1 MTQDKSELETLF
13 SNITDIYEITVTL
26 LGSLEDIMEIAE
38 EKQTPTV
45 GSCFEELAEAAEF
58 DVYIKYVSCFM
69 HTYAYKFLLIT
80 LYLIRYA
87 RDINSPASREVLT
100 NLLSRPEANTA
111 LRAAG
116 HGFREAVKY
125 YLPKLLLQPI
135 WHCFLYFNYI
145 KVLWFYLYTYTGFF
159 AHIFETIFQYF
170 SFFSINHRFYTN
182 AHLAWRMAT
191 LWNKYKVY

>member
-1 MTQDKSELETLF
+1 M
-13 SNITDIYEITVTL
+13 TL

-58 DVYIKYVSCFM
+58 DVYIKYVSHMLCAI
-69 HTYAYKFLLIT
+69 HTMCINFLLIK
-80 LYLIRYA
+80 LFLARYA

-100 NLLSRPEANTA
+100 NLLSRPEANAA

-135 WHCFLYFNYI
+135 WHCFLYFDYI
-145 KVLWFYLYTYTGFF
+145 KVLCLTPCIYRIVCAYFYD
-159 AHIFETIFQYF
+159 IFQYF
-170 SFFSINHRFYTN
+170 PSFSINHRFYTN
-182 AHLAWRMAT
+182 AHLA
-191 LWNKYKVY
+191 

>member
-1 MTQDKSELETLF
+1 MF
-13 SNITDIYEITVTL
+13 C
-26 LGSLEDIMEIAE
+26 A
-38 EKQTPTV
+38 
-45 GSCFEELAEAAEF
+45 
-58 DVYIKYVSCFM
+58 

-87 RDINSPASREVLT
+87 RDINSSASREVLT

-135 WHCFLYFNYI
+135 WHCFLYFDYI
-145 KVLWFYLYTYTGFF
+145 KVLRFHLL
-159 AHIFETIFQYF
+159 HIHIQDSLRIFFETIFQYF
-170 SFFSINHRFYTN
+170 PSFSINHRFYTS
-182 AHLAWRMAT
+182 AHLA
-191 LWNKYKVY
+191 